1 MYDSFAERQRRNEWG
16 MLAFPQENLYIFPVL
31 HDITSSISIWF
42 DYNIILKERETFCSI
57 FAKYEITIRTKA
69 KNLSRQ
75 NYTLNIPETIFI
87 PSYHLDTKRVSNS
100 SIYVFQEDVLDT
112 DNDYWDK
119 HLKSDDFFNAE
130 KYPNINFK
138 NAVFEKVGDNKYK
151 ITGDLTIRDVTKKVT
166 FDAVL
171 NGTLKTD
178 KGLLSAWKASTTI
191 NRFDYNLKWDK
202 TIETGGLIVG
212 QDVTI
217 TLNLELNK

>member
-1 MYDSFAERQRRNEWG
+1 MKRLVIVFFAIFAVT
-16 MLAFPQENLYIFPVL
+16 AFLTAQSGWKFDKVHSSVTFSVRHMVISEVSGNFKDFSVVL
-31 HDITSSISIWF
+31 KSEKEDFSDATVEGTIQVASIS
-42 DYNIILKERETFCSI
+42 
-57 FAKYEITIRTKA
+57 
-69 KNLSRQ
+69 
-75 NYTLNIPETIFI
+75 
-87 PSYHLDTKRVSNS
+87 
-100 SIYVFQEDVLDT
+100 T
-112 DNDYWDK
+112 DNDYRDK

-130 KYPNINFK
+130 KFPEIKFK
-138 NAVFEKVGDNKYK
+138 STKFEKLDDNKYK

-178 KGLLSAWKASTTI
+178 KGLLSAWKATTTI
-191 NRFDYNLKWDK
+191 NRFDYNLKWNK